1 MTAGATTGG
10 DGRYRWAVLAVG
22 TGTQTVT
29 WLGIFTPVVLAPVLE
44 ERYALDLTAV
54 GLAIGSTSVG
64 MTLTLLAWGLLADRV
79 GERLVLVVGL
89 AAAAGA
95 MVAAGWASDFTWF
108 LVWMVVF
115 GMAAASATS
124 ASTRAVVGWFP
135 PGGRGLA
142 FSVRQ
147 ASLPVGAM
155 LAAIALPALEGS
167 VGLRGTLLVLAA
179 ACGVAAVVAGVSLGV
194 PAPYAEAASPVAPT
208 SLGFASDPTLW
219 RLTAAATLLV
229 SPQMALASFAVVF
242 FHEERG
248 FSLGEAAAVL
258 AGIRLMGLL
267 GQLAAGAWAD
277 RRRDLVVPLRMLSLL
292 FAATIVVA
300 VVTLDATA
308 SVTVAAW
315 IVAGGAA
322 LGWNGLSYA
331 AVAEVAGYARSGAAL
346 GLQQTVLG
354 VACFVTPIAFA
365 AAVEATSWQAALAVF
380 AAFPVVAY
388 VLYRSLEQG
397 LAVPAAGV
405 ADGA

>member
-1 MTAGATTGG
+1 MTADTSTEEH
-10 DGRYRWAVLAVG
+10 GRYRWAVLAVG

-29 WLGIFTPVVLAPVLE
+29 WLGVFAPVVLAPVLE
-44 ERYALDLTAV
+44 ERYGLGLTAV

-95 MVAAGWASDFTWF
+95 MVAAAWADDFAWF

-115 GMAAASATS
+115 GMAGASTTS

-147 ASLPVGAM
+147 ASLPVGAL
-155 LAAIALPALEGS
+155 LAALALPALEDAF
-167 VGLRGTLLVLAA
+167 GLRGTLLVLAA
-179 ACGVAAVVAGVSLGV
+179 ACGAAALAAGVSLGV
-194 PAPYAEAASPVAPT
+194 APPYADTAPRIEPT
-208 SLGFASDPTLW
+208 QLGFAADPTLW

-248 FSLGEAAAVL
+248 LSLGEAAAVL
-258 AGIRLMGLL
+258 AGIRLMGLV
-267 GQLAAGAWAD
+267 GQLVAGAWAD

-300 VVTLDATA
+300 VVTLDAA
-308 SVTVAAW
+308 VSVTAAAW

-380 AAFPVVAY
+380 AAFPLAAY
-388 VLYRSLEQG
+388 VLYRSLDHG
-397 LAVPAAGV
+397 LAVPAPRV